1 MFKHIV
7 MWKLREQADGAAKER
22 DALAIKARLEGLKA
36 TLPEISHIEVGINAC
51 DSAVA
56 YDVVLYSEFE
66 DLDALERYRVH
77 PDHKEAAAFVSS
89 VTSDRAV
96 ADYPC

>member
-7 MWKLREQADGAAKER
+7 MWKLREQGDEAAKER
-22 DALAIKARLEGLKA
+22 NALAIKSRLEALKA
-36 TLPEISHIEVGINAC
+36 TIEGIKHIEVGINAC
-51 DSAVA
+51 QDAAA

-66 DLDALERYRVH
+66 DLDGLERYRVH
-77 PDHKEAAAFVSS
+77 PDHKEAAAFVVS

-96 ADYPC
+96 VDYPC